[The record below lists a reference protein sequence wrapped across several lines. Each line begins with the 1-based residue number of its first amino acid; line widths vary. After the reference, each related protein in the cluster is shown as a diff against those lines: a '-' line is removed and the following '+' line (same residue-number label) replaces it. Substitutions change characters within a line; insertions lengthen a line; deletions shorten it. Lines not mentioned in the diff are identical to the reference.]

1 MVSHQIH
8 KDSQKE
14 RKVLLPLRPFYDFDL
29 LTFNKKTKISQAF

>member
-14 RKVLLPLRPFYDFDL
+14 RKVLLPLRPFYDL